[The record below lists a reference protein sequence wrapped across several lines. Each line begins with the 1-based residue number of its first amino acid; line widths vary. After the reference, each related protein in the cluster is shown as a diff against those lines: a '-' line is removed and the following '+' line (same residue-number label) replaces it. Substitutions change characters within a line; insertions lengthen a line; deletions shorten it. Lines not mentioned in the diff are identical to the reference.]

1 MDSPGRHHCQRVAEA
16 AERVVGEPPDCGL
29 GWSGPDG
36 ALLDSIRRTG
46 RVAGIDSRAVRPDS
60 ATGAALVVG
69 RELLENAEPAQ
80 DAAVTGAG

>member
-1 MDSPGRHHCQRVAEA
+1 MKSAQAARACCGGGPSPFRARGGA
-16 AERVVGEPPDCGL
+16 GL
-29 GWSGPDG
+29 DG

-69 RELLENAEPAQ
+69 RSLLENAEPAQ